1 MRIYLIGFMGS
12 GKSTLGQRVAEMMQV
27 PFTDTDTLVT
37 SAAGKDIQQ
46 IFDLY
51 GESRFRELEKA
62 ALRETIQIEKSIIAT
77 GGGLPCFEDNMR
89 WMKQHGIT
97 IYLQWS
103 DEQLLAHLEEHKED
117 RPLLKGKSHA
127 EKESWRTLLQSRKPI
142 YELAAIT
149 LEMRGDIESDV
160 LLLGKACR
168 YIW

>member
-12 GKSTLGQRVAEMMQV
+12 GKSTLGQRVAERMQV
-27 PFTDTDTLVT
+27 PFVDTDKLVT
-37 SAAGKDIQQ
+37 SASGKDIQQ
-46 IFDLY
+46 IFDVY
-51 GESRFRELEKA
+51 GEPRFRELEKA
-62 ALRETIQIEKSIIAT
+62 ALRETIQLEKSIIAT

-97 IYLQWS
+97 IYLQWP

-117 RPLLKGKSHA
+117 RPLLKVKSNA
-127 EKESWRTLLQSRKPI
+127 GKESWRTLLQSRKPI

-149 LEMRGDIESDV
+149 LEMRGDIESDA
-160 LLLGKACR
+160 LLLEKACR